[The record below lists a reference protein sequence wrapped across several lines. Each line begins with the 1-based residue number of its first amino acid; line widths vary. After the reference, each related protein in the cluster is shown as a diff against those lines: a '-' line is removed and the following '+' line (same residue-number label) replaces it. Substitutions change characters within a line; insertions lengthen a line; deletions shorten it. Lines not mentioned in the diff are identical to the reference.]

1 MTHQAAIETIEIP
14 QSIDWS
20 LTLKHRAIQNVRNHE
35 SCSQSILAA
44 FMEALNIKDPLVMRS
59 AGALFGGM
67 VSSLTCGVHT
77 SAIMVLGLLLGRER
91 LEDGFDGLIPVVL
104 PAQELI
110 KRLNQR
116 IGGHSCR
123 ELTGIDFLD
132 IEQAML
138 YRQSPEHEKCVQRI
152 GVGAEI
158 LATLLQE
165 LSRKGELFRLGNS
178 RVAA

>member
-1 MTHQAAIETIEIP
+1 MTQQTAIETINIP
-14 QSIDWS
+14 ESVDWPS
-20 LTLKHRAIQNVRNHE
+20 TIRNQAIQNVRNYD
-35 SCSQSILAA
+35 SCAQSILAA

-77 SAIMVLGLLLGRER
+77 SAIMVLGLLLGRDS
-91 LEDGFDGLIPVVL
+91 LEDGFDGLVPVVF

-116 IGGHSCR
+116 IGGHSCK

-132 IEQAML
+132 LEQAMR
-138 YRQSPEHEKCVQRI
+138 YRQSPEHETCVQRI
-152 GVGAEI
+152 GEGAEI
-158 LATLLQE
+158 LAALLQE
-165 LSRKGELFRLGNS
+165 LSRKGELFRVGNS